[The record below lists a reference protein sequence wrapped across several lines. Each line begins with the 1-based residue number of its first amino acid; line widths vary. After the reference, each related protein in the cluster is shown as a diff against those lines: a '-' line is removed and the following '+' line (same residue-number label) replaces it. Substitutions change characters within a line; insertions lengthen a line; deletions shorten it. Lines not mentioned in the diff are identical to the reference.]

1 MRMSF
6 TECIIEAKLR
16 MKKERKEDSFIKQP
30 FYKGGDKSLKDFIQE
45 HLKYPALSQANKV
58 EGDVHIRYDINHK
71 GEVTDTKIIG
81 GLDELCNEEAIR
93 VVKMLKFIVPKT
105 PRHLKVTFHKNIRIH
120 FHIHEMKTIQT
131 KPVKTPE
138 ITTNQDVQIS
148 YTIVKNQ
155 TKPVVES
162 ENIPLSYNYVVR
174 I

>member
-1 MRMSF
+1 
-6 TECIIEAKLR
+6 

-30 FYKGGDKSLKDFIQE
+30 FYKGGDKALKNFIQE
-45 HLKYPALSQANKV
+45 HLKYPALSQVNKV
-58 EGDVHIRYDINHK
+58 EGDVHIRYEINHK

-120 FHIHEMKTIQT
+120 FHIHEMKSQHT
-131 KPVKTPE
+131 KPLQAHAL
-138 ITTNQDVQIS
+138 TTNQDVQIR
-148 YTIVKNQ
+148 YTMVKNQ
-155 TKPVVES
+155 TKPVVGT
-162 ENIPLSYNYVVR
+162 ENTPLSYNYIVR